1 MRWPVTWSSIDP
13 MHTMEPMPED
23 VELLRLVLARELE
36 TINQYETFARTAHSE
51 RVRAFFHHLAEEEK
65 EHVAE
70 ATLLLQEL
78 DRSQKA
84 HFDRADIGIEHF
96 LGGKAAT
103 GAEKARAQ
111 ATEKPGPHWT
121 FTVGSLKRR

>member
-1 MRWPVTWSSIDP
+1 
-13 MHTMEPMPED
+13 MPSD

-51 RVRAFFHHLAEEEK
+51 LVRAFFQHLAEEEK

-70 ATLLLQEL
+70 ATVLLQQL
-78 DRSQKA
+78 DAGQRAHFQKA
-84 HFDRADIGIEHF
+84 DVRIEHF
-96 LGGKAAT
+96 LGQPAKGPSGEPGLP
-103 GAEKARAQ
+103 GAMPSVPSQ
-111 ATEKPGPHWT
+111 QGQPKPTWT

>member
-1 MRWPVTWSSIDP
+1 

-36 TINQYETFARTAHSE
+36 TINQYETYARTARSE
-51 RVRAFFHHLAEEEK
+51 LIRAFFHHLAEEEK

-70 ATLLLQEL
+70 ATLLLQKL
-78 DRSQKA
+78 DGSQRT
-84 HFDRADIGIEHF
+84 HFETADIAIEHF
-96 LGGKAAT
+96 LGTAT
-103 GAEKARAQ
+103 REAPEARPAPPEK
-111 ATEKPGPHWT
+111 KPTWT

>member
-1 MRWPVTWSSIDP
+1 

-36 TINQYETFARTAHSE
+36 TINQYETFARTAQSE
-51 RVRAFFHHLAEEEK
+51 LVRAFFHHLAEEEK

-70 ATLLLQEL
+70 ATLLLQQL
-78 DRSQKA
+78 DRTQRA
-84 HFDRADIGIEHF
+84 HFEKADVGIEHF
-96 LGGKAAT
+96 LGGEAARK
-103 GAEKARAQ
+103 GNVAQ
-111 ATEKPGPHWT
+111 PAATEKTRPNWT